1 MKRSGIHWKLGKLC
15 RKKKTAIRS
24 SINEQP
30 LYNCFNNINFAF
42 SPYCFLS
49 KTHQEIEFL

>member
-30 LYNCFNNINFAF
+30 LYNCFKNINFAF